1 MRCFKCDSKVIW
13 QNDFDTEDI
22 GIEEEGI
29 VSYYV
34 CSECNSHYEVIQL
47 FEDNNG

>member
-13 QNDFDTEDI
+13 QNDFDTEDL
-22 GIEEEGI
+22 GIEEKGI

-34 CSECNSHYEVIQL
+34 CSECNSHYEVIQI
-47 FEDNNG
+47 FEEE